1 MTKVYSLSKF
11 TMNKRTLLLNP
22 SDCSSHGVFSESSG
36 NDPFLSV
43 GGGRSRMD
51 TGHSDKGR
59 FRARPIPGGKEH
71 TSIQSSPK
79 MRVKNSGYSLFN
91 SKGRNPGKLCQ
102 LEAPLWKFQVH
113 QANHS
118 QMEGSQIGISFC
130 FKTSVKRPKFC
141 N

>member
-1 MTKVYSLSKF
+1 
-11 TMNKRTLLLNP
+11 
-22 SDCSSHGVFSESSG
+22 
-36 NDPFLSV
+36 
-43 GGGRSRMD
+43 MD

-118 QMEGSQIGISFC
+118 QMEGSQIGISLC

-141 N
+141 NQPNEQQIYLLGEITLPCSNQSSAGTEFLESVEISYFTEQEF